1 MIGVA
6 MGYALWVD
14 MSLAAKL
21 RGAAHIGGLSA

>member
-1 MIGVA
+1 

-21 RGAAHIGGLSA
+21 RGAADIDGLSA